1 MSKIGK
7 KNILVPSDVKVQV
20 NGNKIDLEGPK
31 GKKTLDINNEYL
43 NMAFEDGKII
53 CCSKRSKKTK

>member
-31 GKKTLDINNEYL
+31 VQKH
-43 NMAFEDGKII
+43 
-53 CCSKRSKKTK
+53 